1 MFSIFLYGILLSI
14 VHYDEWIPRM
24 RKISS
29 AGMKTLEVGESIRL
43 LSVKRLLKDPIP
55 FFFSVR

>member
-1 MFSIFLYGILLSI
+1 MFSIFLYGILLFI
-14 VHYDEWIPRM
+14 YNGWIPRM

-43 LSVKRLLKDPIP
+43 LSVKRLLKDPTP